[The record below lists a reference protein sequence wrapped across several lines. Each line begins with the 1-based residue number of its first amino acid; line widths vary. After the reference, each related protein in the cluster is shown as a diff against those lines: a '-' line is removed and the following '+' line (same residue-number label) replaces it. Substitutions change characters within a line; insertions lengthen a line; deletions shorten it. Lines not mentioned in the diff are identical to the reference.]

1 MTIPRTIIKRGL
13 KVATT
18 MTVYGAPAATLTQ
31 EELLAV
37 AAMLYERNQQL
48 ERWFAAMS
56 KAMQSLSE
64 GT

>member
-1 MTIPRTIIKRGL
+1 MIPRTIIKRGL

-18 MTVYGAPAATLTQ
+18 MTIYGQPAATLTQ

-37 AAMLYERNQQL
+37 AAMLYERNLQL